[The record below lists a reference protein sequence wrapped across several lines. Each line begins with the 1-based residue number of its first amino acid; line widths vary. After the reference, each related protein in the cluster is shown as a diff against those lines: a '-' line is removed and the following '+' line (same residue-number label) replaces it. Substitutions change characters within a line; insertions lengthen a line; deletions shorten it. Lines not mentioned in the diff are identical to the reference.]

1 MLGHRDRVH
10 RVSHHFPWQAYCY
23 DHPGLL
29 GQGDHRDRVQ
39 HRDQGGHP
47 ARDKDCGQPRHPEH
61 AALATFRTG
70 SGDNNTIDKIDLS
83 LISIIALQQNPN
95 LENQLLL
102 MQLSNLLPQQQQLA
116 TPALPPPEPLTTTF
130 EVSF

>member
-1 MLGHRDRVH
+1 MTRTVANPVIQNTQL
-10 RVSHHFPWQAYCY
+10 SQ
-23 DHPGLL
+23 LS
-29 GQGDHRDRVQ
+29 
-39 HRDQGGHP
+39 
-47 ARDKDCGQPRHPEH
+47 
-61 AALATFRTG
+61 ALALV
-70 SGDNNTIDKIDLS
+70 IIIPDKIDLS

-116 TPALPPPEPLTTTF
+116 TLALPPTEPLTTTF